1 VVLAFTLLASQA
13 FRVAAVTIDG
23 SAVKSM
29 RSAIVEKIGNCMRPV
44 ACLKMN

>member
-1 VVLAFTLLASQA
+1 VALAFTLLASQV

-29 RSAIVEKIGNCMRPV
+29 RFAIVEKIGNCMRAV
-44 ACLKMN
+44 VCLKMN